1 MEILQTQKSCLLF
14 FLVVLS
20 FSICPGLSLPPAGA
34 TETTTN
40 QQQAPPGVPQTE
52 GNNAPLLPSPPND
65 APINKIPFA
74 KPVGNGNQGQQSQP
88 GYQQQQ
94 EPNYPQQSIN
104 QPLSGI
110 NQPYSSVNQPYSGLN
125 QPFSN
130 YQPFGATNQQG
141 SVENAA
147 FDNGVS
153 KENTCIQS
161 VVLVSLLTLMV
172 SFGFLV

>member
-1 MEILQTQKSCLLF
+1 MEILKTQKSCLLF

-20 FSICPGLSLPPAGA
+20 FSICPGQSIPPAGT

-40 QQQAPPGVPQTE
+40 QQQAPSGVPQTE

-74 KPVGNGNQGQQSQP
+74 KPVGNGNQGQQSQT
-88 GYQQQQ
+88 GYQRQQ

-104 QPLSGI
+104 QPLSGY
-110 NQPYSSVNQPYSGLN
+110 NQPYSTVNQPYSGLN

-153 KENTCIQS
+153 KENACIQG
-161 VVLVSLLTLMV
+161 VVLVSLVTSMV